1 MRVLIAGGNGFVGRA
16 LTRELTDAGHEVGW
30 LSHRPGRAAELGFPG
45 LEEIAFVP
53 HSESDSWH
61 AAVANADAVVN
72 LSGHPI
78 ASRWNP
84 RVKHLI
90 RESRIETNRAL
101 VRALTEAAEADPSRP
116 RVLVTASGIG
126 IYGERG
132 EEVLTESSA
141 PGDDWLARVAVDW
154 EGAASPATG
163 AGVRVVA
170 VRTAVVI
177 GREGVLPRMLLPMR
191 LLSGGPIGNGRQYFP
206 WIHIADLVGVY
217 RFVLEH
223 DSVSGPVNACAPVQL
238 TMAQFARALGRVTH
252 RPSWFKVPGFI
263 LKIVL
268 GEVAPYT
275 LFSQRADSSMIV
287 SAGYRFRFPDAE
299 SALADAIAHMRD

>member
-30 LSHRPGRAAELGFPG
+30 LSHRPGRAAELGFPA
-45 LEEIAFVP
+45 LEEVAFVP
-53 HSESDSWH
+53 HSENDTWNT
-61 AAVANADAVVN
+61 AVAAADAIVN
-72 LSGHPI
+72 LSGYPI

-101 VRALTEAAEADPSRP
+101 VRVLTDAADADPSRA

-132 EEVLTESSA
+132 AEVLSESSA

-154 EGAASPATG
+154 EGAAMPATE

-177 GREGVLPRMLLPMR
+177 GREGVLPRMLLPMK
-191 LLSGGPIGNGRQYFP
+191 LFSGGPIGNGKQYFP
-206 WIHIADLVGVY
+206 WIHIADLVGIY
-217 RFVLEH
+217 RFALEN
-223 DSVSGPVNACAPVQL
+223 DAVSGPVNACAPVQL
-238 TMAQFARALGRVTH
+238 TMGQFARALGHVTH
-252 RPSWFKVPGFI
+252 RPSWFPVPGFI
-263 LKIVL
+263 LKIIL

-275 LFSQRADSSMIV
+275 LFSQRADSSMIA
-287 SAGYRFRFPDAE
+287 SAGYDFRFPDAE